1 MTSQRS
7 SRGVLVGVIVI
18 GQRDADAALGGQE
31 IHRLAHGRII
41 HPVDD
46 LTPAPFLDNQAGIDQ
61 GPQMVGERGG
71 SLTKVEA
78 NVTDV
83 QARIARPHKEPI
95 DGKARFVAKGS

>member
-1 MTSQRS
+1 VTSQRS
-7 SRGVLVGVIVI
+7 SRSVLVGAIVI
-18 GQRDADAALGGQE
+18 GQRDADAALSGQE

-46 LTPAPFLDNQAGIDQ
+46 LASTPLLDNQAGIDQ

-83 QARIARPHKEPI
+83 QARIARPHEQPV